1 MLTKKSAI
9 LAVLC
14 TLAVAGTGATS
25 ASASSYLHGGGVTTA
40 KLLAT
45 GTNISGTIQPGAAA
59 VFQTNLGTIT
69 CTTGSSSTTVGSS
82 GGASISASQTAVSL
96 GSCSS
101 TWPSF
106 HPDTCQQVG
115 TPIPVT
121 ITATGS
127 TGGTVGSTNPLFFCH
142 YPGSGTP
149 GFGCYF
155 KGSSANGAW
164 SNSASGGKIAYSNVG
179 LINYQ
184 PSGTPPAGGG
194 TSLGTACG
202 STQTF
207 SVTFGAI
214 SATNGAFT
222 GPVALNTT
230 A

>member
-14 TLAVAGTGATS
+14 TLAVAGIGATS

-45 GTNISGTIQPGAAA
+45 GTNISGTVQPGAAA
-59 VFQTNLGTIT
+59 LFQSNLGSIT

-82 GGASISASQTAVSL
+82 GGASISASQTAVSF

-106 HPDTCQQVG
+106 HPDACQQVG
-115 TPIPVT
+115 TPIPGT

-127 TGGTVGSTNPLFFCH
+127 TGGTVGLTSLLFFCH

-155 KGSSANGAW
+155 KGSSANGYW
-164 SNSASGGKIAYSNVG
+164 HNSASGGKIAYDAG
-179 LINYQ
+179 LINYM

-202 STQTF
+202 STLSF
-207 SVTFGAI
+207 SVTFQAI

>member
-40 KLLAT
+40 KLLAA
-45 GTNISGTIQPGAAA
+45 GTNISGTVVGA
-59 VFQTNLGTIT
+59 VFSSGLGSIT

-82 GGASISASQTAVSL
+82 GGASVSASQTAVSF
-96 GSCSS
+96 GSCSTS
-101 TWPSF
+101 TWTSI
-106 HPDTCQQVG
+106 HPDGCQQVG

-127 TGGTVGSTNPLFFCH
+127 TGGTIGLTNPLFFCH
-142 YPGSGTP
+142 YAGSGTP
-149 GFGCYF
+149 GWGCYF

-164 SNSASGGKIAYSNVG
+164 INSVSGGKAYFSNVS
-179 LINYQ
+179 LMPYT

-202 STQTF
+202 SGVTF
-207 SVTFGAI
+207 SATFEAI
-214 SATNGAFT
+214 SATTGAFT
-222 GPVALNTT
+222 GLVALNTT